1 MNSSFVDTFI
11 SLCNNPVILILV
23 VCYGILQFLTPFF
36 IIRLSIKCDK
46 LENRVLMEHADTHD
60 KLNYI
65 INQQKQQN
73 EN

>member
-1 MNSSFVDTFI
+1 MNSLFIDTFI

-23 VCYGILQFLTPFF
+23 VCYGILQFLMPFF
-36 IIRLSIKCDK
+36 IIRLSIKYDK
-46 LENRVLMEHADTHD
+46 LKNRVLMEHADTHD

-73 EN
+73 EK